1 MSDHRTDLPEGFD
14 APPGF
19 AAASGTGSGSPFG
32 FGPFDEP
39 PRPSRRRPR
48 REETVTYRVRVEIE
62 ETEPPVRRELE
73 LDSDLFLNEVHQILQ
88 AAFGWEDYHL
98 HGFSSGGSYYSR
110 EAELYLCP
118 FESREGRP
126 GVPEEQVRLD
136 EVLAEKGDRLSY
148 LYDFGDDW
156 EHLLT
161 LQAVVPR
168 EEDASRAVCT
178 AGSRPAPPEDC
189 GGPFGYELLSAATG
203 TGHAQ
208 HAEALA
214 EYRKVFGGDPDPDR
228 GPVPFDP
235 EAVNRTLAAVVGP
248 VPDDLPGP
256 VADLLAS
263 VRDPRL
269 RGRLLALASE
279 AAAPEEEPST
289 ATVRAAV
296 GPYAWLLDHVGDDG
310 VKLSGAGYL
319 PPASVREA
327 AGALNLTGRW
337 SGAANREVQ
346 TLPVLNL
353 RESAQKMGLLRKYKG
368 RLLPTKAAKAVRED
382 PRALWEHLAERV
394 PPTPKAEVDRLGCLV
409 AVLAA
414 AAGSRDVPGEV
425 AEVLTGL
432 GWRIGDGLPVD
443 SGAAWDAMYEAW
455 AVLDTLGGWP
465 RGSFSRGNA
474 PTARGRAFARAA
486 LRSTG

>member
-1 MSDHRTDLPEGFD
+1 MSDHRAGFPEGFD

-19 AAASGTGSGSPFG
+19 AAVPGGADGSPFG

-62 ETEPPVRRELE
+62 ETEPPVWRELE

-88 AAFGWEDYHL
+88 AAFAWEDYHL
-98 HGFSSGGSYYSR
+98 HGFASGGTYYSR

-136 EVLAEKGDRLSY
+136 EVLAEPGDRLFY

-161 LQAVVPR
+161 LQDVVPR
-168 EEDASRAVCT
+168 QEDASRAVCT
-178 AGSRPAPPEDC
+178 AGHRSAPPEDC
-189 GGPFGYELLSAATG
+189 GGPFGYELLSAATD
-203 TGHAQ
+203 TGHPE

-214 EYRKVFGGDPDPDR
+214 EYRRVFGMDPDPDR
-228 GPVPFDP
+228 APVPFDP
-235 EAVNRTLAAVVGP
+235 GAVNSALAAVAGP

-269 RGRLLALASE
+269 RGRLLTLASE
-279 AAAPEEEPST
+279 ATAPEEEPST

-296 GPYAWLLDHVGDDG
+296 GPYTWLLDHVGDDG
-310 VKLSGAGYL
+310 VKLTGAGYL

-327 AGALNLTGRW
+327 ADALNLTGRW
-337 SGAANREVQ
+337 IGAANREVQ

-368 RLLPTKAAKAVRED
+368 RLLPTKAGKAVRED
-382 PRALWEHLAERV
+382 PLALWEHLAERM
-394 PPTPKAEVDRLGCLV
+394 PPAPKAEDERLGCLV

-425 AEVLTGL
+425 AAVLTGL
-432 GWRIGDGLPVD
+432 GWRVGDGLPVD

-455 AVLDTLGGWP
+455 AVLDTMGGWS
-465 RGSFSRGNA
+465 RGSFSRGDA

-486 LRSTG
+486 LRSTN